1 MVYNVEKK
9 ISITFQEMF
18 SEFIVKKHCNVKIST
33 KMLLDII
40 NYMRYLHLCAPGCNL
55 PITWDDMKSITII
68 LINHKYVN
76 PEDEETIIK
85 LLFVAKPIEDK
96 KILEVKK
103 IISQNQFNILYQSN
117 LLLQKSVYA
126 IRQYSIRNKVFIS
139 NNQLFH
145 IANSV
150 MIRTKYLLKEEDYNN
165 TVLQYSMIEM
175 LTYTIMTNIQIRNL
189 FGSQ

>member
-76 PEDEETIIK
+76 PEDEENIIK

-126 IRQYSIRNKVFIS
+126 IRQYSIRHKIHLP

-150 MIRTKYLLKEEDYNN
+150 MIRTKYLLKEEEYNN
-165 TVLQYSMIEM
+165 TVLQYSMIGM
-175 LTYTIMTNIQIRNL
+175 LTCKIMKNIQIRKL
-189 FGSQ
+189 FVCL

>member
-1 MVYNVEKK
+1 MVNNVEKK
-9 ISITFQEMF
+9 ISIVFQGMF
-18 SEFIVKKHCNVKIST
+18 SQFIVKKYCNVKIPN
-33 KMLLDII
+33 KMLSDII

-76 PEDEETIIK
+76 PEDEEKIIK
-85 LLFVAKPIEDK
+85 LLFVAKPLEDK

-126 IRQYSIRNKVFIS
+126 IRQYSIRNKIYLS
-139 NNQLFH
+139 NNQIFH

-150 MIRTKYLLKEEDYNN
+150 MIRTKYLLKEEEYNN
-165 TVLQYSMIEM
+165 IVLQYSMIEM
-175 LTYTIMTNIQIRNL
+175 LTCKIMKNIQIKKL
-189 FGSQ
+189 FVSP